1 MGSVD
6 QSDVKSHVMNLTT
19 KRVQFWR
26 KKQLFY
32 LIEVAISQP
41 HGNYNL
47 DSSRTKQ
54 EPFSEFHNKFL
65 EELNDMSPNLRTYKK
80 SALSVHK
87 KRERMQQP
95 EEKSDEKRSHKKK
108 KIIDQRGRPREYGNA
123 TTAGLNCY
131 GRDNLAKFLRFFPDK
146 TSIYEK
152 RP

>member
-1 MGSVD
+1 
-6 QSDVKSHVMNLTT
+6 
-19 KRVQFWR
+19 
-26 KKQLFY
+26 
-32 LIEVAISQP
+32 
-41 HGNYNL
+41 
-47 DSSRTKQ
+47 
-54 EPFSEFHNKFL
+54 
-65 EELNDMSPNLRTYKK
+65 MSPNLRTYKK

-152 RP
+152 RPWARRFSCRFCGLKRKYKCLTCDEIFCMTPPHNLIIPGQDPPTAFSVNGPLCWHLVHGFSKWGEL